1 MTIDTDMG
9 SKTDPVATDTD
20 GPKTGSRGR
29 NLPSLRD
36 SEQWCLNVLRHLFTG
51 AESWTA
57 AQRNTTTACGLSHIE
72 SVIVGFDRFA
82 ETLAGGARRRLIIAR
97 ATSITVT
104 ADELALLNLLAAAQS
119 GAYAHV
125 VALARWLVTPSYQG
139 RLVSA
144 AATLGTALSS
154 AGIPL
159 TQRRAAG
166 APDYRTS
173 VPAS

>member
-1 MTIDTDMG
+1 MTIDTDMR
-9 SKTDPVATDTD
+9 SKRDPVAAKTDE
-20 GPKTGSRGR
+20 PKTAARSR
-29 NLPSLRD
+29 NLPSLED
-36 SEQWCLNVLRHLFTG
+36 PEQWCLNVVRHLFTG
-51 AESWTA
+51 AENWTM

-82 ETLAGGARRRLIIAR
+82 EALAGGARRRLVIAG
-97 ATSITVT
+97 ATSKNVT

-119 GAYAHV
+119 GAYPHV

-144 AATLGTALSS
+144 AATLGSVLSA

-173 VPAS
+173 VPPT